1 MISWIKFRGD
11 RLKGLETADDCSNV
25 ELEKGKRWNL
35 QADILLLF
43 TRSNSNNKKTSTHP
57 AFIKAF
63 L

>member
-25 ELEKGKRWNL
+25 EEGKRWNL

-43 TRSNSNNKKTSTHP
+43 TTVGQIATTKKHLR
-57 AFIKAF
+57 I
-63 L
+63 

>member
-11 RLKGLETADDCSNV
+11 RLKGMETADDCSNA
-25 ELEKGKRWNL
+25 EEGKRWNL

-43 TRSNSNNKKTSTHP
+43 TGSNSNNKKISAHL